1 MPSGHRLHLQI
12 FARLFGHSSTPTFIR
27 WAAFT
32 QFSRVA
38 SSFVITIL
46 NLTLF
51 VGVLPVTMVLLDPPL
66 KARSV
71 RSATLRTLGVQRT
84 LFNLDQARPRVDADA
99 YGA

>member
-32 QFSRVA
+32 QSSRVP
-38 SSFVITIL
+38 SNFVITIL

-51 VGVLPVTMVLLDPPL
+51 VGVLPVTMALLDPPL
-66 KARSV
+66 QACSV
-71 RSATLRTLGVQRT
+71 RSATLRTLGGQRT
-84 LFNLDQARPRVDADA
+84 LFNRDQARPHVDEDGH
-99 YGA
+99 GA